1 MANVDAPQGWIAT
14 TKVGDNPSTQGT
26 SKYLISS
33 AYGTGIYAGDPVIL
47 HDTNGTILVSTTAAD
62 ITLGVFNGCRYTDP
76 TTSKPRW
83 SNYYPASTAAS
94 DIIAH
99 VYDDPYQQFEVQA
112 DATFT
117 TADIGDCVDIS
128 YTAGSTVN
136 GRSKAELKST
146 KATSAQGGKTW
157 QIIRLSEDPN
167 NSDTSAANANWVV
180 AARLHFFKE
189 ND

>member
-14 TKVGDNPSTQGT
+14 TRVGDYPSTQGT

-33 AYGTGIYAGDPVIL
+33 AYGTAIFAGDPVIL
-47 HDTNGTILVSTTAAD
+47 HAI
-62 ITLGVFNGCRYTDP
+62 NGCRYTDP

-112 DATFT
+112 DAPFT

-167 NSDTSAANANWVV
+167 NSDTSAANANWIVM
-180 AARLHFFKE
+180 ARLHQYKL
-189 ND
+189 NT

>member
-14 TKVGDNPSTQGT
+14 TKVGDYPSTQGT

-33 AYGTGIYAGDPVIL
+33 AYGTAMFAGDPVIL
-47 HDTNGTILVSTTAAD
+47 HATDGTITIGSADAAKPV
-62 ITLGVFNGCRYTDP
+62 GVFNGCRYTDP

-167 NSDTSAANANWVV
+167 NSDTSAANANWIVM
-180 AARLHFFKE
+180 ARLHQYKL
-189 ND
+189 NT